1 MEVPLRK
8 RNVYRIASSAEYIA
22 ALGYGITIWKR
33 STFELVHQFTGI
45 RHIHGGFFLN
55 DDVLVV
61 FTGEQ
66 RLYFFQI
73 SEKRL
78 LWECPRPRQLAPMGD
93 MQCCQIPGT
102 DQIACIAAGKQSLE
116 EHFLLLVNY
125 KKQTFS
131 LHAIPDCRRVIL
143 SLVWEKSLGL
153 ALLSYEA
160 NVSGGLACNIIQ
172 AEDSETFSTL
182 YEWECGQSMNAFS
195 GKHLFLNDYR
205 GQTAQVWMRELV
217 LSEER
222 QHLEWG
228 NAVPLPIPFFKTPGP
243 VGTGVHLPYISY
255 VDESSGLLTACTL
268 SWIGVCDFRSRRT
281 VAEFSGDGI
290 YCGIILDGNLLIGTS
305 KGIAVERLH

>member
-1 MEVPLRK
+1 M
-8 RNVYRIASSAEYIA
+8 
-22 ALGYGITIWKR
+22 
-33 STFELVHQFTGI
+33 
-45 RHIHGGFFLN
+45 
-55 DDVLVV
+55 
-61 FTGEQ
+61 
-66 RLYFFQI
+66 
-73 SEKRL
+73 
-78 LWECPRPRQLAPMGD
+78 
-93 MQCCQIPGT
+93 
-102 DQIACIAAGKQSLE
+102 
-116 EHFLLLVNY
+116 
-125 KKQTFS
+125 
-131 LHAIPDCRRVIL
+131 IPDCRRVIL

-217 LSEER
+217 LSDKR
-222 QHLEWG
+222 QHLEQRPSFSRQ
-228 NAVPLPIPFFKTPGP
+228 NR
-243 VGTGVHLPYISY
+243 VHLPYISY

>member
-1 MEVPLRK
+1 MLPVRHTLRHLAT
-8 RNVYRIASSAEYIA
+8 VSPS
-22 ALGYGITIWKR
+22 GKR

-55 DDVLVV
+55 GDVLAVL
-61 FTGEQ
+61 TGEQ

-125 KKQTFS
+125 KKQTSS
-131 LHAIPDCRRVIL
+131 LHVIPDCRRVIL

-160 NVSGGLACNIIQ
+160 NVSGGLACNII
-172 AEDSETFSTL
+172 DSGRKFRNVF
-182 YEWECGQSMNAFS
+182 Y
-195 GKHLFLNDYR
+195 
-205 GQTAQVWMRELV
+205 
-217 LSEER
+217 
-222 QHLEWG
+222 
-228 NAVPLPIPFFKTPGP
+228 P
-243 VGTGVHLPYISY
+243 V
-255 VDESSGLLTACTL
+255 
-268 SWIGVCDFRSRRT
+268 
-281 VAEFSGDGI
+281 
-290 YCGIILDGNLLIGTS
+290 
-305 KGIAVERLH
+305 